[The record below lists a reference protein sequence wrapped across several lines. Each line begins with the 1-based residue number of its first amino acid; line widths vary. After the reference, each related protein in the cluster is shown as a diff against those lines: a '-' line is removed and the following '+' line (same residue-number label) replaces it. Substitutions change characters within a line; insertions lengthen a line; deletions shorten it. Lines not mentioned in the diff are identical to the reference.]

1 MPDSAGIGPLSLGR
15 RMFMAMVAGG
25 LLAAPFAVEA
35 QPPSG
40 RTPRVGLLLP
50 GSAAS
55 PISIRGVEHFT
66 HGLREHGYVD
76 GKNITIEYRYANLD
90 DRRLHLLAD
99 ELARLNLDV
108 IVVGGTQAA
117 LAAKQATTT
126 IPIVVAVMADP
137 IADGLV
143 ATLARPGGN
152 ITGVTFLAPELTP
165 KRLQL
170 LREIILHF
178 SRVAVLLHPGVYS
191 EATMRNLQ
199 NEVEASARL
208 LGIQVQLFEAR
219 TPSDFDAT
227 FVAMARA
234 RAQAVI
240 LFSSPMFYL
249 EHRRLVEAAAKNRL
263 PTMYYFLEAVQ
274 AGGLISYGV
283 DINALFRP
291 AARYVDKILRGAKP
305 GDIPVERPTTFELAI
320 NLKTAKALGLSI
332 PPSLLGRADQVI
344 E

>member
-1 MPDSAGIGPLSLGR
+1 VIDRRAFIGTLT
-15 RMFMAMVAGG
+15 GG
-25 LLAAPFAVEA
+25 LLAAPLAAEA
-35 QPPSG
+35 QLRSG
-40 RTPRVGLLLP
+40 RTPHVGLLLP
-50 GSAAS
+50 GPAAS
-55 PISIRGVEHFT
+55 PISVHEVEQFTRGLLEQ
-66 HGLREHGYVD
+66 GYVD

-90 DRRLHLLAD
+90 DNRLRLLAGD
-99 ELARLNLDV
+99 LTHSSVDV

-117 LAAKQATTT
+117 LAVQRATKT

-137 IADGLV
+137 VADGLV

-170 LREIILHF
+170 LREMIPHL
-178 SRVAVLLHPGVYS
+178 SRLAVLQHPGVYS
-191 EATMRNLQ
+191 EATMRNLR
-199 NEVEASARL
+199 NEVEASARP

-219 TPSDFDAT
+219 VPLEFDAALA
-227 FVAMARA
+227 AMVRA
-234 RAQAVI
+234 RADAMIV
-240 LFSSPMFYL
+240 FSSPMFYL

-283 DINALFRP
+283 DINSLFRP
-291 AARYVDKILRGAKP
+291 AARYVDKILRGENP
-305 GDIPVERPTTFELAI
+305 GDIPVEQPTTFELFI
-320 NLKTAKALGLSI
+320 NLKTAKALGLTI
-332 PPSLLGRADQVI
+332 PPSLLQRADQVI

>member
-1 MPDSAGIGPLSLGR
+1 MMDRRAFILG
-15 RMFMAMVAGG
+15 ALAGG
-25 LLAAPFAVEA
+25 LLAAPLAAEA
-35 QPPSG
+35 QLRSG

-55 PISIRGVEHFT
+55 PISVHAVEQFTRGLLEQ
-66 HGLREHGYVD
+66 GYVD
-76 GKNITIEYRYANLD
+76 AKNITIEYRYANLD
-90 DRRLHLLAD
+90 DNRLRLLAG
-99 ELARLNLDV
+99 ELAHSNVDV

-117 LAAKQATTT
+117 LAVQRATKT

-137 IADGLV
+137 VADGLV

-170 LREIILHF
+170 LREMIPHL
-178 SRVAVLLHPGVYS
+178 SRLAVLQHPGVYS
-191 EATMRNLQ
+191 EATMRNLR
-199 NEVEASARL
+199 NEVEASARP
-208 LGIQVQLFEAR
+208 LGIQIQLFEAR
-219 TPSDFDAT
+219 VPSEFGAA
-227 FVAMARA
+227 FAAMARA
-234 RAQAVI
+234 RADAMIV
-240 LFSSPMFYL
+240 FSSPMFYL

-283 DINALFRP
+283 DINSLFRP
-291 AARYVDKILRGAKP
+291 AARYVDKILRGEKP
-305 GDIPVERPTTFELAI
+305 GDIPVERPTTFELFI
-320 NLKTAKALGLSI
+320 NLKTAKALGLTI
-332 PPSLLGRADQVI
+332 PPSLLQRADQVI

>member
-1 MPDSAGIGPLSLGR
+1 MIERRTFLAGTG
-15 RMFMAMVAGG
+15 AMLLVAP
-25 LLAAPFAVEA
+25 LAAEA
-35 QPPSG
+35 QLRSG

-50 GSAAS
+50 GPAAS
-55 PISIRGVEHFT
+55 PISVHGVEQFT
-66 HGLREHGYVD
+66 RGLLEQGYVD

-90 DRRLHLLAD
+90 DNRLRLLAG
-99 ELARLNLDV
+99 ELTHSNVDV

-117 LAAKQATTT
+117 LAVQQATKT

-137 IADGLV
+137 VADGLV

-170 LREIILHF
+170 LREMIPHI
-178 SRVAVLLHPGVYS
+178 SRLAVLQHPGVYS
-191 EATMRNLQ
+191 EATMRNLR
-199 NEVEASARL
+199 NEVEASARP

-219 TPSDFDAT
+219 VPSEFEAT
-227 FVAMARA
+227 FAAMARA
-234 RAQAVI
+234 RADAMIV
-240 LFSSPMFYL
+240 FSSPMFYL

-283 DINALFRP
+283 DINSLFRP
-291 AARYVDKILRGAKP
+291 AARYVDKILRGEKP
-305 GDIPVERPTTFELAI
+305 GDIPVERPTTFELFI
-320 NLKTAKALGLSI
+320 NLKTAKALGLTI
-332 PPSLLGRADQVI
+332 PQSLLQRADEVI
-344 E
+344 Q

>member
-1 MPDSAGIGPLSLGR
+1 MPDPAGIGPLSLR
-15 RMFMAMVAGG
+15 RRRFLAVIAGAF
-25 LLAAPFAVEA
+25 LATPLAAGA
-35 QPPSG
+35 QQSG

-50 GSAAS
+50 GPATS

-66 HGLREHGYVD
+66 QGLREHGYVD
-76 GKNITIEYRYANLD
+76 GKNITLEYRYANLD
-90 DRRLHLLAD
+90 DNRLRLLAS
-99 ELARLNLDV
+99 ELARLNVDV

-117 LAAKQATTT
+117 LAARQATKT

-137 IADGLV
+137 VADGLV

-170 LREIILHF
+170 LREIIPHL
-178 SRVAVLLHPGVYS
+178 SRLAVLQHPGVYS
-191 EATMRNLQ
+191 EATMRNLR
-199 NEVEASARL
+199 NEVEASAKPLR
-208 LGIQVQLFEAR
+208 IQVQLFEAR
-219 TPSDFDAT
+219 APSDFDAA
-227 FVAMARA
+227 FAAMARA
-234 RAQAVI
+234 RSEAMI
-240 LFSSPMFYL
+240 LFSSPVFYL

-283 DINALFRP
+283 DINALFQP
-291 AARYVDKILRGAKP
+291 AARHVDKILRGAKP

-320 NLKTAKALGLSI
+320 NLKTAKALGLTV
-332 PPSLLGRADQVI
+332 PSSVLARADQVI